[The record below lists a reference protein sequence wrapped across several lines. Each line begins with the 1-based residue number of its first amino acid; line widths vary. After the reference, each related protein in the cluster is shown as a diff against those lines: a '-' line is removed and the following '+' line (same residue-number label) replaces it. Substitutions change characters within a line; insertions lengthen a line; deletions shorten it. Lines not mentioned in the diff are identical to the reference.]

1 MASLDKKLVSKVRSR
16 TSTAALAS
24 RSEKAEYVA
33 LQHVA
38 TKKPKK
44 GKKSN
49 KGDKK

>member
-1 MASLDKKLVSKVRSR
+1 MASLDKKLVSKVQSR
-16 TSTAALAS
+16 TSTAACPS

-33 LQHVA
+33 ERHVA
-38 TKKPKK
+38 AKKPKK